1 MFTLDQKKA
10 HDTSRHISIT
20 ANAGS
25 GKTRVLVG
33 RYCDLVEGAIPPH
46 VQMMPDQIAAITFT
60 EKAASELRDRIATE
74 LDLRLSDEKHRARWP
89 ALKKG
94 REALNSAIISTIH
107 GFCSTLL
114 RAHPIDTGVP
124 PNFRIVSGFERRQM
138 ENDALM
144 ETIERSMTES
154 RNEEEGAYAVARRIG
169 REQMESILRLM
180 LYKREL
186 IYFSRESGILARDD
200 DAILAMWEL
209 NLVSALR
216 GMVLNA
222 DTQPSFDML
231 IDGLKEELR
240 PVAIEVM
247 ADIRRAGS
255 ADGINTALGN
265 LRRLLFTGTFT
276 ILKKNYPRDRHQE
289 LEILAGPAAAA
300 FKQGARFLEA
310 STDPE
315 LHERLLMDTRILLD
329 VHDRAVAEY
338 DRMKDRSS
346 ALDFD
351 DLQLRLLKAIADPER
366 RRTVIGEIR
375 YLMID
380 EFQDT
385 NELQYELARR
395 LTGNLGDRLLCIVGD
410 TKQSI
415 YGFRNADVEVFAR
428 ATREIEESNRNA
440 ERGDRPLLFRAEE
453 IQPETRPEALG
464 AIRLDAS
471 FRLLPSIC
479 AYVNLV
485 CEPTLKRRPPFN
497 VGVDYEDLVC
507 ARRSDG
513 KGSIEILLTRTE
525 KEGEDNGADR
535 EAESIARRIVAMIV
549 NDEQVWEMSGEGI
562 EVPRPARFSDIAV
575 LCRKRSIFLPL
586 EEAFRRHRIPYAT
599 HGGIGFF
606 KTQEIYDI
614 LCYLRLLVNERD
626 DVAALGVFRS
636 PFFAVSDADLYRLSL
651 HGESSQD
658 AGLWEGATSLVEAG
672 SASPPMERAVHL
684 VKDDRAVAG
693 RISVPMLLRRI
704 VERTGWRGAVI
715 GIDRGEQALANV
727 EKLIEMARGFEER
740 GFTSLFDFVEQ
751 IAAMVDAEEMEG
763 EAPVTAGRDAVA
775 LMTMHAAKGL
785 EYPIVVLPS
794 LHSPVPSPST
804 PIFDR
809 DLGFAWNWRFD
820 QEDFNPAIVPLMIRR
835 QRAREQAEEA
845 RLFYV
850 ALTRAKD
857 RLLLSGI
864 VESEA
869 SPARETML
877 AWALGPLCDTAELGA
892 SGMTADPGPIP
903 LRFLE
908 DDGTSKREVEWSLS
922 IEIGREVGEVELEEE
937 AGKVVPFRRERVGIG
952 EIPSQGSGEIYSATQ
967 YLLYTL
973 CPTRYYFQYRL
984 GLPDD
989 LIDIYDAEVPSEER
1003 ESEEGTAFARIF
1015 RRLARGIDAIAQEP
1029 SSLGEH
1035 IDRALDLE
1043 PLMDDTRERI
1053 AERLRQTIA
1062 RLLRSN
1068 AGRSALF
1075 PDGAVAR
1082 IDHEL
1087 RGMIDGE
1094 FLLAVID
1101 RVLFNPDGPVQF
1113 VQYRTRRI
1121 PAEEVG
1127 GAAEASLPQLRL
1139 YAYMLSAFDTARVG
1153 VTGTILFT
1161 EHPDKPQSFTFTG
1174 IDAMRIE
1181 QDIRAAINDIR
1192 ALTYGVRRALPD
1204 RTPHCPVC
1212 PFYIGGGCLMT
1223 EKAHRR

>member
-33 RYCDLVEGAIPPH
+33 RYCDLVEGLTAHGP
-46 VQMMPDQIAAITFT
+46 VMPDRIAAITFT
-60 EKAASELRDRIATE
+60 EKAASELRDRIAAE
-74 LDLRLSDEKHRARWP
+74 LDIRLSDEEHRGHWSD
-89 ALKKG
+89 LKKG

-114 RAHPIDTGVP
+114 RTYPVEGGVP
-124 PNFRIVSGFERRQM
+124 PNFRIVSGFERKQM
-138 ENDALM
+138 EHDALM
-144 ETIERSMTES
+144 EAIEASLIES
-154 RNEEEGAYAVARRIG
+154 RDKEEGAYAVARRIG
-169 REQMESILRLM
+169 REQVETILRLM
-180 LYKREL
+180 FYKREL
-186 IYFSRESGILARDD
+186 LHFSRENGILSRDND
-200 DAILAMWEL
+200 TILSMWES
-209 NLVSALR
+209 NLVAAFR
-216 GMVLNA
+216 GMVINA
-222 DTQPSFDML
+222 ETQSSFDML

-240 PVAIEVM
+240 PVAIEIM
-247 ADIRRAGS
+247 GDIRRARS

-265 LRRLLFTGTFT
+265 LRRLLFTGSYG
-276 ILKKNYPRDRHQE
+276 ILKKNYPRERHEE
-289 LEILAGPAAAA
+289 LESLAIPAAAA
-300 FKQGARFLEA
+300 FKEGARFMEA
-310 STDPE
+310 SADPT
-315 LHERLLMDTRILLD
+315 LHERLLKDTRILLD
-329 VHDRAVAEY
+329 VHARAVQEY
-338 DRMKDRSS
+338 DRTKDRSN

-351 DLQLRLLKAIADPER
+351 DLQLRLLNAIADPEK
-366 RRTVIGEIR
+366 RRTIIGDIR
-375 YLMID
+375 HLMID

-395 LTGNLGDRLLCIVGD
+395 LTANLGDRLLCIVGD

-428 ATREIEESNRNA
+428 ATREIEEANRNA
-440 ERGDRPLLFRAEE
+440 ERGGAPLQYRDEE
-453 IQPETRPEALG
+453 IEPETRPEALG

-485 CEPTLKRRPPFN
+485 CEPILRRRPPFN
-497 VGVDYEDLVC
+497 IGVDYEELVC
-507 ARRSDG
+507 ARRSEG
-513 KGSIEILLTRTE
+513 GGSIEVLLTRTV
-525 KEGEDNGADR
+525 KDEDDNAVER
-535 EAESIARRIVAMIV
+535 EAESIARRIIAMIV
-549 NDEQVWEMSGEGI
+549 HQEKIWEMSAEEGK
-562 EVPRPARFSDIAV
+562 EVPRSARFSDIAV
-575 LCRKRSIFLPL
+575 LCRKRSIFVAL

-626 DVAALGVFRS
+626 DVAALGVLRS
-636 PFFAVSDADLYRLSL
+636 PFFALSDADLYRLSL
-651 HGESSQD
+651 RGE
-658 AGLWEGATSLVEAG
+658 ALEKKTIGLWETAVALVGEGEA
-672 SASPPMERAVHL
+672 PEQMERAVRL
-684 VKDDRAVAG
+684 VRDDRAVAG

-715 GIDRGEQALANV
+715 GIDRGEQAIANA

-794 LHSPVPSPST
+794 LHSPTPPPST

-809 DLGFAWNWRFD
+809 ELGFAWTWTFD
-820 QEDFNPAIVPLMIRR
+820 QEDFNPAIAPLMKRR

-845 RLFYV
+845 RLLYV

-864 VESEA
+864 IEA
-869 SPARETML
+869 GKNPEAGTML
-877 AWALGPLCDTAELGA
+877 AWALSPLCETADLDER
-892 SGMTADPGPIP
+892 GMTATPLPRP

-908 DDGTSKREVEWSLS
+908 EDGAGEREEEWSLEIDVGREVE
-922 IEIGREVGEVELEEE
+922 EIELEEE
-937 AGKVVPFRRERVGIG
+937 MKEIIPFRRERVVIG
-952 EIPSQGSGEIYSATQ
+952 EIPSEGSGEIISATQ

-989 LIDIYDAEVPSEER
+989 LIDIYDNEGPAEGR
-1003 ESEEGTAFARIF
+1003 ESEEGTAFARLF
-1015 RRLARGIDAIAQEP
+1015 RQLATSIDGIAASPD
-1029 SSLGEH
+1029 SLQ
-1035 IDRALDLE
+1035 DRVDDVLRLE
-1043 PLMDDTRERI
+1043 PMMDETRERI
-1053 AERLRQTIA
+1053 GERLRGTIE
-1062 RLLRSN
+1062 RLLGSTE
-1068 AGRSALF
+1068 GRRILF
-1075 PDGAVAR
+1075 PGKSAPRVDY
-1082 IDHEL
+1082 EL
-1087 RGMIDGE
+1087 RSVIDGE

-1101 RVLFNPDGPVQF
+1101 RVLFADDGSVQF

-1121 PAEEVG
+1121 SREGLRA
-1127 GAAEASLPQLRL
+1127 AAEASLPQLRL

-1161 EHPDKPQSFTFTG
+1161 EYPDEPQSFTFTRF
-1174 IDAMRIE
+1174 DSMRIE

-1204 RTPHCPVC
+1204 RTPHCPDC
-1212 PFYIGGGCLMT
+1212 PFFIGGECLMT
-1223 EKAHRR
+1223 ASR